1 MGSLLKNWVVLIKVW
16 KMEAKWKTFNQ
27 CKHFG
32 EESYTFISIHEIGL
46 LTSCYLCMTWLNWS
60 LKLHAT
66 LWTNSYLIL
75 THNTK
80 SNVQWISIWFVWLYM
95 LKCDVCMINCSLI
108 KPKIFLSVFFF
119 YSCFECFSQ
128 KAKIFVLKN
137 LVIGN
142 FATHFTSGCSPIQ
155 VVRWNGKI

>member
-1 MGSLLKNWVVLIKVW
+1 MKS
-16 KMEAKWKTFNQ
+16 FQ
-27 CKHFG
+27 SSKHFG
-32 EESYTFISIHEIGL
+32 EESYTLISINEIGL

-80 SNVQWISIWFVWLYM
+80 SNVQWIYIWFVWLFM

-119 YSCFECFSQ
+119 FFLLLLWMFFSKSQ
-128 KAKIFVLKN
+128 
-137 LVIGN
+137 N
-142 FATHFTSGCSPIQ
+142 FCVEKLSDWQFCNSFHE
-155 VVRWNGKI
+155 WM